1 MDELLP
7 HMRARVE
14 QLRKVM
20 ALAHDPRMIQMI
32 REVIATAEDD
42 IAKLE
47 AEREQVA
54 DPLSP
59 PTDAQA

>member
-1 MDELLP
+1 MEDLIP
-7 HMRARVE
+7 HMRARLD

-32 REVIATAEDD
+32 QDIIDTGEAD

-47 AEREQVA
+47 AERAQV
-54 DPLSP
+54 DNPLP
-59 PTDAQA
+59 PQTEA